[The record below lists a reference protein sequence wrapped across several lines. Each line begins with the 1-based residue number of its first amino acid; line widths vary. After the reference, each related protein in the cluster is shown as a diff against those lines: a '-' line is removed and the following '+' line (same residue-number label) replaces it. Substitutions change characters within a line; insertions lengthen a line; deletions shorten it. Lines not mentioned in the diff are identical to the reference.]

1 VQETRRQ
8 QRENVK
14 AVKMDNA
21 LSEKLQTLKR
31 DQDRNVNTIEQL
43 IRERD
48 MAEAK
53 AKKMEKV
60 LMDDVESL
68 NVTVDVDEDRINAL
82 KKPQPATSPGK
93 GKHSRRDGESD
104 EQYEERMARRHRSLV
119 KPFRSMELHEAVSRK
134 KKMLENE
141 RESKKQDKQDAI
153 ERRERQALEKGM
165 EAGEF
170 R

>member
-1 VQETRRQ
+1 MQETRRQ

-68 NVTVDVDEDRINAL
+68 NVTVDVD
-82 KKPQPATSPGK
+82 
-93 GKHSRRDGESD
+93 
-104 EQYEERMARRHRSLV
+104 
-119 KPFRSMELHEAVSRK
+119 
-134 KKMLENE
+134 
-141 RESKKQDKQDAI
+141 
-153 ERRERQALEKGM
+153 
-165 EAGEF
+165 
-170 R
+170 